1 LNISRVIVFALVLL
15 VLRVV
20 ISALMAGSPAS
31 EELGVQDVFKYL
43 IGYLLDA
50 IVVIALFA
58 RLARIQVQSPYIH
71 AFLVVILQE
80 LLAIALLLVIG
91 GINPLSPL
99 WWVDWIVLVVS
110 VLLGTEIGRQLR
122 ARAETKS

>member
-1 LNISRVIVFALVLL
+1 MNISRVIVFALVLL